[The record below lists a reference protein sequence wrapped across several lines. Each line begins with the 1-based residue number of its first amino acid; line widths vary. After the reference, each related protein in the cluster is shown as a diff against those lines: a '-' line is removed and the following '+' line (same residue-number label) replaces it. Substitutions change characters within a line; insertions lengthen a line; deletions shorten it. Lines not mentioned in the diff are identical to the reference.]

1 MSVVFGIASNTTL
14 EIDERRGVVMSR
26 RAESVLV
33 QRYPQLVRTAYLT
46 LAGERRREERLA
58 RAHRVVQSAL
68 PWRNP
73 GGAEPADVY
82 RNLQVRV
89 VKRTVSEP
97 WWSRRWPWRRSATW
111 LRATPALGTPE
122 HAAVD
127 AALVDLHAEARAAY
141 ALLVGEG
148 LAASEITRI
157 LREAGVKA
165 PRSAV
170 VAAQDLRDRLWDDSG
185 LGPDS
190 QTRLLQDAAL
200 DPTVARLRPPDLL
213 IRRALMVLRTG
224 AVLAA
229 VAALV
234 FAITAAVSRPGGTD
248 PVPVTAAA
256 PAAQAAQLVAA
267 EAWRT
272 SSELSLDVWPSRGSR
287 RTDSVLRDTAV
298 RAWQRGEH
306 VTALAGTA
314 SGPPV
319 GMVRT
324 LYAGDLDGQ
333 TVVLLADDVR
343 IARYV
348 DAGKSRTVTLAP
360 KPRRDPVNASA
371 LRLTSGTTS
380 ARYLLAPW
388 VSKAEA
394 TVLGGGWRA
403 LIATDG
409 VTGAVGGGG
418 GGAACWSG
426 PVLRL
431 TAGDVH
437 DGAPFTLADFGAA
450 TPAHARYVP
459 PVEPGPITGPQ
470 ELDARGGPAVWN
482 RLGCALTELRGA
494 TLDSVTAW
502 ELWSGDLPEN
512 AGRAS
517 WVCTRADGTGGANRA
532 AADLVMPG
540 AAKTQRTAVRT
551 ATRLCSQ
558 LAPDLVVATWWK
570 APSGKWYFLAA
581 GSRNVG
587 RITLSGLNGRTTRG
601 DGLVAVGPFDA
612 AKPNTPVT
620 VRASNE
626 RGQQVP
632 VI

>member
-1 MSVVFGIASNTTL
+1 
-14 EIDERRGVVMSR
+14 
-26 RAESVLV
+26 
-33 QRYPQLVRTAYLT
+33 
-46 LAGERRREERLA
+46 
-58 RAHRVVQSAL
+58 
-68 PWRNP
+68 
-73 GGAEPADVY
+73 
-82 RNLQVRV
+82 
-89 VKRTVSEP
+89 
-97 WWSRRWPWRRSATW
+97 
-111 LRATPALGTPE
+111 
-122 HAAVD
+122 
-127 AALVDLHAEARAAY
+127 
-141 ALLVGEG
+141 
-148 LAASEITRI
+148 
-157 LREAGVKA
+157 
-165 PRSAV
+165 
-170 VAAQDLRDRLWDDSG
+170 
-185 LGPDS
+185 
-190 QTRLLQDAAL
+190 
-200 DPTVARLRPPDLL
+200 
-213 IRRALMVLRTG
+213 
-224 AVLAA
+224 
-229 VAALV
+229 
-234 FAITAAVSRPGGTD
+234 
-248 PVPVTAAA
+248 
-256 PAAQAAQLVAA
+256 
-267 EAWRT
+267 
-272 SSELSLDVWPSRGSR
+272 
-287 RTDSVLRDTAV
+287 
-298 RAWQRGEH
+298 

-314 SGPPV
+314 GGPPV
-319 GMVRT
+319 GVVRT

-343 IARYV
+343 IARYTV
-348 DAGKSRTVTLAP
+348 AGKSRTVTLAP

-388 VSKAEA
+388 VSKIEA
-394 TVLGGGWRA
+394 TVLGGGWRKLTA
-403 LIATDG
+403 SDG

-418 GGAACWSG
+418 GGTACWSG

-437 DGAPFTLADFGAA
+437 GGAPFTLADFGAA
-450 TPAHARYVP
+450 APAHARYQPPAVP
-459 PVEPGPITGPQ
+459 AQIAGQNAGATASPTAGQSAGPIAGPQ

-532 AADLVMPG
+532 AADLIMPG

-601 DGLVAVGPFDA
+601 DGLIAVGPFDA